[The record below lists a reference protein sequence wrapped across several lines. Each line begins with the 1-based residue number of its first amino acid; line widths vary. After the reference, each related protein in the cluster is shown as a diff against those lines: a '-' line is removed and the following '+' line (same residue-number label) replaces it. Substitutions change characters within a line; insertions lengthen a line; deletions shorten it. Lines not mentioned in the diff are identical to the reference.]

1 MEMISQRGRSAV
13 VYRVAP
19 GLVCKIPK
27 SPPYKNLVAEFK
39 NSFAVEKQLLQ
50 RLGSHPR
57 IVRYVPLSIP
67 VQL

>member
-1 MEMISQRGRSAV
+1 MELITQRGRSAI

-27 SPPYKNLVAEFK
+27 NPPYEELAAEFK

-50 RLGSHPR
+50 RLGSHPN
-57 IVRYVPLSIP
+57 IVR
-67 VQL
+67 